1 MLIKSELQHFRK
13 RLQSKGIYVDI
24 PEPEKFLKNFRSSDL
39 DKMLK
44 LLPDFKKHTIDRFLF
59 LDEKSR
65 PKRLKENQ
73 GIWQPEGRK
82 NKVIINFFYIKN
94 IEELEAGLS
103 ELAKEIEMAKKIENK
118 TTLTV
123 GEPKIIQKIPKEIG
137 LPLVEPSLPEIVI
150 EEITPQPLLLEL
162 GKDLKIY
169 LPNIKGLGIEAESFK
184 DKSSIGIEL
193 KRRDGKVLS
202 IWQLVS
208 WPSEICIGEKDYK
221 IEKDSLTLFD
231 EETEIRYP
239 LKKGEKGEIII
250 DLSLIKSKEVE
261 GFLRATS

>member
-1 MLIKSELQHFRK
+1 MLGKDYFTLFIKEQKPKGRK
-13 RLQSKGIYVDI
+13 VIF
-24 PEPEKFLKNFRSSDL
+24 PEEIQKKTIERFGKRYPTFLKILANSLAEIEVGIISFTDQKEEPASWFTPAKGQKLAKVVINIPKFPLL
-39 DKMLK
+39 DT
-44 LLPDFKKHTIDRFLF
+44 PEFSEEI
-59 LDEKSR
+59 
-65 PKRLKENQ
+65 KRLK
-73 GIWQPEGRK
+73 K
-82 NKVIINFFYIKN
+82 
-94 IEELEAGLS
+94 EAGS
-103 ELAKEIEMAKKIENK
+103 KIV
-118 TTLTV
+118 LTV
-123 GEPKIIQKIPKEIG
+123 GEPKIIQKVPEEIG
-137 LPLVEPSLPEIVI
+137 LLLVEPSLPEIVI